1 MAQTRKST
9 KSRSGGMLTRDRSK
23 LLVVSAATIV
33 CLYLC
38 YRLAQP
44 FIPALVFSITIAVV
58 TQPLMKWLERH
69 IQSAA
74 LRAAVA
80 ESIVTVAVLAP
91 IVTAVYFVALEIA
104 QAVQHWQ
111 TYLTSWQQMVE
122 REPRLA
128 TAWGRIS
135 QNLNITAAIEQFAGA
150 VNTAAMAVATGSVYS
165 LFQALVMLYVLFF
178 FYRDRDQFLA
188 AMKRLSPLTTRE
200 TNRLL
205 ERLRDTIHGT
215 VFGVLTVAIIQG
227 SLGGL
232 IFWLL
237 GIPGAVL
244 WATIMALFA
253 MIPNLGAFV
262 VWGPAALFMFIDG
275 HWGKALILVAWGL
288 TAIALIDNLLYP
300 MLVGNRLRA
309 HTVIAF
315 VSILGGI
322 AVFGA
327 AGIVL
332 GPLVVSLT
340 VFLLELWRRRTE
352 DGRAAETAAEGA
364 A

>member
-1 MAQTRKST
+1 
-9 KSRSGGMLTRDRSK
+9 MLTRDRSK
-23 LLVVSAATIV
+23 LIVVSAATIV

-58 TQPLMKWLERH
+58 TQPLMKRLERH
-69 IQSAA
+69 IKSPSM
-74 LRAAVA
+74 RAAA
-80 ESIVTVAVLAP
+80 GESIVTIAVLAP
-91 IVTAVYFVALEIA
+91 IVAAVYFVALQIA
-104 QAVQHWQ
+104 QGVQHWQ
-111 TYLTSWQQMVE
+111 AYLTNWQELVN
-122 REPRLA
+122 RDPRLA
-128 TAWGRIS
+128 LVWERVS

-188 AMKRLSPLTTRE
+188 AVKRLSPLTTRE

-205 ERLRDTIHGT
+205 KRLSDTIHGT
-215 VFGVLTVAIIQG
+215 VFGVITVAIIQG
-227 SLGGL
+227 TLGGI
-232 IFWLL
+232 IFGLL

-244 WATIMALFA
+244 WATVMALFA
-253 MIPNLGAFV
+253 TIPNLGTFV
-262 VWGPAALFMFIDG
+262 VWGPAALFLFVDG

-315 VSILGGI
+315 ISILGGI

-327 AGIVL
+327 SGIVL
-332 GPLVVSLT
+332 GPLLVSLT
-340 VFLLELWRRRTE
+340 AFLLELWRRRTE
-352 DGRAAETAAEGA
+352 DGRAAETAEGGG
-364 A
+364 